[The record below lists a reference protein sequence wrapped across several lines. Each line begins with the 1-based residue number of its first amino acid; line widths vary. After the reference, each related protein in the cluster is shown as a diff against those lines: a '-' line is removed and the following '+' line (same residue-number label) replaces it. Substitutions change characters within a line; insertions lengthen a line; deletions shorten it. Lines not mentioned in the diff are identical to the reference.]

1 MTDRLTMGRRVLF
14 GAAAATA
21 LAAPALLAR
30 AAQAAG
36 EATKGTEMETKQV
49 PLRKV
54 KLGEM
59 TITVIQD
66 GLRPSDK
73 PEQTFGIN
81 QTPEAVA
88 ELLQA
93 NFLPADR
100 FANGFSPVLI
110 ETGSELVLV
119 DTGMGEGGRANGL
132 GQLAEGIKAAG
143 YRPEQVTLVVLT
155 HMHGDHIG
163 GLMEGGKPAFPAAR
177 YAMGQVEY
185 DFWTNPARVGT
196 PAEPGHQAVLKNVK
210 PLAEKAS
217 FLADGATV
225 LPGMT
230 AMAAFG
236 HSPGHMIFRLESAGK
251 ALILTGDTANHYV
264 LSLQRP
270 DWEVRFDMDK
280 AKAAETRRKV
290 FDMVSAERLP
300 FIGYHMPFPSVGY
313 AEKAGEGYRFVPH
326 SYQLDL

>member
-1 MTDRLTMGRRVLF
+1 MNNPLTLGRRVLF
-14 GAAAATA
+14 GAAAATV
-21 LAAPALLAR
+21 LAAPALRVR

-36 EATKGTEMETKQV
+36 DAAKGQDMETKPV
-49 PLRKV
+49 PVRKIR
-54 KLGEM
+54 LGQM

-73 PEQTFGIN
+73 PEQTFGTN
-81 QTPEAVA
+81 QKPEAVA
-88 ELLQA
+88 DLLQA
-93 NFLPADR
+93 NFLPTDR

-132 GQLAEGIKAAG
+132 GRLTEGMKAAG

-163 GLMEGGKPAFPAAR
+163 GLMEGGKPAFPTAR
-177 YAMGQVEY
+177 YVMGQVEY
-185 DFWTNPARVGT
+185 DFWTNAARVGT

-217 FLADGATV
+217 FIGDGATV
-225 LPGMT
+225 MPGMT

-236 HSPGHMIFRLESAGK
+236 HSPGHLIFRLESEGK
-251 ALILTGDTANHYV
+251 ALILAGDTANHYV

-280 AKAAETRRKV
+280 AKAAESRRKV
-290 FDMVSAERLP
+290 FDMVDADRLP

-313 AEKAGEGYRFVPH
+313 TEKAGEGYRFVPH